1 MQASARLSHQL
12 DDLGPHAARLLAELL
27 AAVDAR
33 QHATVIILAAA
44 VLDVV
49 LREPAGPA
57 GYADGIDLAAARDN
71 AESYW
76 LRERRNGIVHY
87 EGGRGGEWT
96 WHGPGQRVA
105 YLMLDVAARGQDVRL
120 FIRQVEDWIILALKT
135 LAIASDRR
143 AGYPGVWIHRGD
155 GMPPAKIA
163 AIGVRLSKW
172 VSWHG
177 VAINVNPDLSVYD
190 GIVPCGITDG
200 SVTSL
205 HAEGREDLTMED
217 LDQALAECFATAFP
231 IP

>member
-1 MQASARLSHQL
+1 MTTPPFPSPHPMPPEWHVSHGSVGYDAAHDEMKSRVAAIREGLAGERVWLLEHDPVFTAGRSARAE
-12 DDLGPHAARLLAELL
+12 DLINPGNAL
-27 AAVDAR
+27 
-33 QHATVIILAAA
+33 I
-44 VLDVV
+44 
-49 LREPAGPA
+49 RET
-57 GYADGIDLAAARDN
+57 
-71 AESYW
+71 
-76 LRERRNGIVHY
+76 
-87 EGGRGGEWT
+87 GRGGEWT

>member
-87 EGGRGGEWT
+87 EGGRGG
-96 WHGPGQRVA
+96 
-105 YLMLDVAARGQDVRL
+105 LMGEADDPLAGDATRAA
-120 FIRQVEDWIILALKT
+120 LALADA
-135 LAIASDRR
+135 LEMI
-143 AGYPGVWIHRGD
+143 IRG
-155 GMPPAKIA
+155 
-163 AIGVRLSKW
+163 
-172 VSWHG
+172 
-177 VAINVNPDLSVYD
+177 
-190 GIVPCGITDG
+190 
-200 SVTSL
+200 
-205 HAEGREDLTMED
+205 
-217 LDQALAECFATAFP
+217 
-231 IP
+231 